1 MSTPTRPAAPIV
13 SVATDGFTVTAATIL
28 CPWCRMRHTHLWDED
43 SDARYYPP
51 CRDGACAYTIHITS
65 RARIEAMMAQCQPDE
80 ALSLVPM
87 WLGFIFQHDAGGG
100 DLIGVV
106 LRTAIG
112 RAIVWLPLAAA
123 VTLADHL
130 VDVAGRAD
138 ELREL
143 FFAKEAQR
151 VAALHP
157 AAAPCPV

>member
-1 MSTPTRPAAPIV
+1 
-13 SVATDGFTVTAATIL
+13 
-28 CPWCRMRHTHLWDED
+28 MRHTHPWDEED
-43 SDARYYPP
+43 GRYYPP
-51 CRDGACAYTIHITS
+51 CGNKACAYVVHVSS
-65 RARIEAMMAQCQPDE
+65 RDRIGAMMAQCQPDE

-100 DLIGVV
+100 DLIGVE

-112 RAIVWLPLAAA
+112 RAIVWLPIAAA

-130 VDVAGRAD
+130 VTVAGRAD

-143 FFAKEAQR
+143 FLAKEAQR

-157 AAAPCPV
+157 AAVAQCPA